1 MLYIVL
7 ALLGA
12 IVYWL
17 RYPGKP
23 QHTFSPAFADDR
35 AELKS
40 LYRRHRAARGRLSAG
55 QAKRSERAA
64 RAQAKYDAAVQ
75 QRKEH
80 QNPKDEGEGEPLGPM
95 RLFKHSV
102 HVPSSPG
109 INQEGEVTWTR
120 VSLHDLDIDERHPD
134 GDLMLILIPPH
145 GDHVPA
151 IIPRG
156 SHSEKDLDL
165 MALRLGNAI
174 RAERVYRA
182 GAWATEDARL
192 SDVIEAARVE
202 LAAARDAEGYVSPE
216 DEAAAKAAEADLEE
230 CRDRWKA
237 MTGIRPTHLF

>member
-1 MLYIVL
+1 MLFIVM

-12 IVYWL
+12 SIFWL

-23 QHTFSPAFADDR
+23 QHTFGPAFKEDR
-35 AELKS
+35 AELRS
-40 LYRRHRAARGRLSAG
+40 LYSRYRAARKRLDAG

-64 RAQAKYDAAVQ
+64 RAQEKYDAAVQ

-80 QNPKDEGEGEPLGPM
+80 QDPKDEGEGEQLGPM
-95 RLFKHSV
+95 RLFKHSL
-102 HVPSSPG
+102 HVPSGPDTG
-109 INQEGEVTWTR
+109 QEGEVTWTR
-120 VSLHDLDIDERHPD
+120 VGLHGLKIDERHPD

-145 GDHVPA
+145 GDRVPA

-156 SHSEKDLDL
+156 SHSEKDLEL
-165 MALRLGNAI
+165 MALRLNNAI
-174 RAERVYRA
+174 RAENTYRE

-192 SDVIEAARVE
+192 SEVIETARAE

-216 DEAAAKAAEADLEE
+216 DEAAAKSAEADLEE

-237 MTGIRPTHLF
+237 MTGIRPIHLF